1 MLNIIRN
8 RIYFDIISRLRT
20 PVMSDTFASDDYDN
34 GTFRLVC
41 RFVYKG
47 SGRRTISETEYSG
60 RAGVKVDR
68 LSREQP
74 SSEIHAARNLSNHRL
89 IFNRQSIT

>member
-1 MLNIIRN
+1 MLNIIGN
-8 RIYFDIISRLRT
+8 RIYFDIISRLCTR
-20 PVMSDTFASDDYDN
+20 VMSDTFAPDDFDN

-41 RFVYKG
+41 RFVHKG
-47 SGRRTISETEYSG
+47 SGRLTISETEYSG

-74 SSEIHAARNLSNHRL
+74 SSEIHAALHMSNHRL
-89 IFNRQSIT
+89 MFNR